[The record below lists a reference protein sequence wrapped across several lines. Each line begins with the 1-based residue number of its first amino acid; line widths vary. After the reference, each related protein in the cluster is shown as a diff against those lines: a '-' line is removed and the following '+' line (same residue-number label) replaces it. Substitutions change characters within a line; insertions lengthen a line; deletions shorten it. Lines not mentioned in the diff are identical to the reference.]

1 MKNNTLLGIVAVILI
16 IVAAFFITEYQTV
29 SFWGIVTINDEKQ
42 DGSPNLQVNLNQSHT
57 LETWVCALSSRVG
70 SLNNY
75 FYVYN
80 PTTGESYRSP
90 NIAPDSGCQWVN
102 VEMNNIKAYDNWGI
116 QYWKV
121 GTNRGLVHYDSK
133 DTGTWFSFE
142 QVDPCANMPAPENIC
157 DGYNLWSQKCVN
169 GEYVKNQLIES
180 NSVTC
185 DCVIESPENTCV
197 GHDLWSQKQETVC
210 IEGIVLDQ
218 LIESNSQDC
227 GYICTNGETISF
239 TCTDGTE
246 IATQQCINNVWVDV
260 QAKPCPLNWA
270 NLEIILQGYI
280 EDMRLFFEGLL

>member
-1 MKNNTLLGIVAVILI
+1 
-16 IVAAFFITEYQTV
+16 
-29 SFWGIVTINDEKQ
+29 
-42 DGSPNLQVNLNQSHT
+42 
-57 LETWVCALSSRVG
+57 
-70 SLNNY
+70 
-75 FYVYN
+75 
-80 PTTGESYRSP
+80 
-90 NIAPDSGCQWVN
+90 
-102 VEMNNIKAYDNWGI
+102 MNNIKAYDNWGI